1 MDTIANDFTINIATA
16 NGTGSQSANLIL
28 LQSLFDMGVPVSGKN
43 LFPSNISGLPTWYIV
58 RLSDEG
64 YQAPGDRTHIQ
75 VLVNKA
81 TWAEDLAALEPGSV
95 VVWNMDSKMP
105 MDREDVVSYPVPM
118 TKLARSL
125 SPKLAKLVTN
135 IVYVG
140 VLAELLGITDEA
152 LHKAVAGQFK
162 GKASAIE
169 LNKTALGLG
178 RDYAKENFTKTD
190 PYVVESRAIE
200 QQRFFMEGNEAVA
213 LGCIFGGVQLLAWYP
228 ITPSSSLAEG
238 IIGWLP
244 RLRTND
250 EGESTC
256 AVIQAE
262 DELAAAGMVLGAGWA
277 GGRGMTATSGPGIS
291 LMQEFIGLAY
301 FAEIPS
307 VFWDVNRVGPSTGLP
322 TRTQQ
327 SDLAML
333 YEGSHGDT
341 QHIVIIPGTVE
352 ECFEFGWRAFDISE
366 RYQTPVFGLSDLD
379 LGMNRW
385 ACEGFTYPDV
395 PMDRGKTIRE
405 QDVFEAMENFGR
417 YRDLDGDGIPYRT
430 LPGSGMAPI
439 LYRGTGHNP
448 DGVYS
453 EKPDD
458 YFALM
463 KRLKDKINGARDHLP
478 APLLREEVEGDVGVI
493 YYGSMENTI
502 QEIDDILEATGLK
515 VSQCRVRSLPIHS
528 EVEAFIRRHRM
539 TIVLEINRDGQL
551 WGILRRE
558 LPNDIVGQVHS
569 VAYSDGMPP
578 RARIYAEK
586 ILETIEEVNQ

>member
-118 TKLARSL
+118 TKLARTL

-162 GKASAIE
+162 GKVSAIE
-169 LNKTALGLG
+169 LNTTALELG
-178 RDYAKENFTKTD
+178 RNYAKEHFTKTD

-352 ECFEFGWRAFDISE
+352 ECFEFGWKAFDISE

-385 ACEGFTYPDV
+385 ACEGFTYPDT

-417 YRDLDGDGIPYRT
+417 YRDVDGDGIPYRT

-463 KRLKDKINGARDHLP
+463 KRLKDKINGARDDLP
-478 APLLREEVEGDVGVI
+478 EPLLREEIEGDVGVI

-502 QEIDDILEATGLK
+502 QEIDDILEETGLK
-515 VSQCRVRSLPIHS
+515 VSQCRVRSLPLHS

-558 LPNDIVGQVHS
+558 LPNDIVGKVHS

-586 ILETIEEVNQ
+586 ILETIKEVSQ

>member
-125 SPKLAKLVTN
+125 SPKIAKLVTN

-162 GKASAIE
+162 GKESAIE
-169 LNKTALGLG
+169 LNKTALELG
-178 RDYAKENFTKTD
+178 RNYAKENFTKTD
-190 PYVVESRAIE
+190 PYVVESRDIE
-200 QQRFFMEGNEAVA
+200 QKRFFMEGNEAVA
-213 LGCIFGGVQLLAWYP
+213 LGCHFGGVQLLAWYP

-238 IIGWLP
+238 IIGWIP

-250 EGESTC
+250 DGEATC

-262 DELAAAGMVLGAGWA
+262 DELAAAGMILGAGWA

-327 SDLAML
+327 SDLSML

-352 ECFEFGWRAFDISE
+352 ECFEFGWKAFDISE

-385 ACEGFTYPDV
+385 ACEGFTYPDT

-405 QDVFEAMENFGR
+405 QDVFDAMENFGR

-478 APLLREEVEGDVGVI
+478 EPLLREEVEGDVGVI

-586 ILETIEEVNQ
+586 ILETIKEVSQ

>member
-1 MDTIANDFTINIATA
+1 MDTIVNDFTINIATA

-58 RLSDEG
+58 RLSDQG
-64 YQAPGDRTHIQ
+64 YQAPGDRTHVQ

-81 TWAEDLAALEPGSV
+81 TWEEDLASLEPGSV
-95 VVWNMDSKMP
+95 VVWNTDSKMP
-105 MDREDVVSYPVPM
+105 MDRTDVISYPVPM

-140 VLAELLGITDEA
+140 VLAEILGITDEA
-152 LHKAVAGQFK
+152 LHKAVEGQFK
-162 GKASAIE
+162 GKASAID
-169 LNKTALGLG
+169 LNKTALELG
-178 RDYAKENFTKTD
+178 RNHAKENYTKGD
-190 PYVVESRAIE
+190 PYVVEERPIE
-200 QQRFFMEGNEAVA
+200 KDRFFFEGNEAVA

-228 ITPSSSLAEG
+228 ITPSSSVAEG
-238 IIGWLP
+238 IIGWIP

-250 EGESTC
+250 EGEATC

-262 DELAAAGMVLGAGWA
+262 DELAAAGMIIGAGWA

-301 FAEIPS
+301 FAEVPC

-341 QHIVIIPGTVE
+341 QHIVIMPGTVE
-352 ECFEFGWRAFDISE
+352 ECFEFGWKAFDISE

-385 ACEGFTYPDV
+385 ACEGFTYPDT

-405 QDVFEAMENFGR
+405 KDVFEAMENFGR
-417 YRDLDGDGIPYRT
+417 YRDVDGDGIPYRT

-458 YFALM
+458 YFNLM
-463 KRLKDKINGARDHLP
+463 ARLKDKINRARDDLP
-478 APLLREEVEGDVGVI
+478 APILREEVEGEIGVV
-493 YYGSMENTI
+493 YFGSMENTI
-502 QEIDDILEATGLK
+502 QEIDDMLEATGIK

-528 EVEAFIRRHRM
+528 EVESFIRRHKT

-558 LPNDIVGQVHS
+558 LPNDIVSQVHS

-578 RARIYAEK
+578 RARIYADL
-586 ILETIEEVNQ
+586 ILETIKEASQ

>member
-95 VVWNMDSKMP
+95 VIWNMDSKMP

-118 TKLARSL
+118 TKLARTL

-169 LNKTALGLG
+169 LNTTALELG
-178 RDYAKENFTKTD
+178 RNYAKENFTKGD
-190 PYVVESRAIE
+190 PYVVEPRAIE
-200 QQRFFMEGNEAVA
+200 QKRFFMEGNEAVA

-327 SDLAML
+327 SDLSML

-417 YRDLDGDGIPYRT
+417 YRDVDGDGIPYRT

-478 APLLREEVEGDVGVI
+478 EPLLREEVEGDVGVI

-515 VSQCRVRSLPIHS
+515 VSQCRVRSLPLHS
-528 EVEAFIRRHRM
+528 EVESFIRRHRM

-558 LPNDIVGQVHS
+558 LPNDIVGNVHS

-586 ILETIEEVNQ
+586 ILETIKEVSQ

>member
-81 TWAEDLAALEPGSV
+81 TWVEDLAALEPGSV
-95 VVWNMDSKMP
+95 VIWNMDSKMP

-152 LHKAVAGQFK
+152 LHKAVAGQFR

-169 LNKTALGLG
+169 LNTTALELG
-178 RDYAKENFTKTD
+178 RNHAKENFTKGD

-200 QQRFFMEGNEAVA
+200 QQRFFMEGNEAAA

-327 SDLAML
+327 SDLSML

-385 ACEGFTYPDV
+385 ACEGFTYPDA

-417 YRDLDGDGIPYRT
+417 YRDVDGDGIPYRT

-463 KRLKDKINGARDHLP
+463 KRLRDKIDGARDNLP
-478 APLLREEVEGDVGVI
+478 APLMREEVEGDVGVI

-515 VSQCRVRSLPIHS
+515 VSQCRVRSLPLHS
-528 EVEAFIRRHRM
+528 DVEAFIRRHRM

-558 LPNDIVGQVHS
+558 LPNDIVGMVHS

-578 RARIYAEK
+578 RARIYANK
-586 ILETIEEVNQ
+586 ILETIEEVSQ

>member
-1 MDTIANDFTINIATA
+1 MDTIVNDFTINIATA

-58 RLSDEG
+58 RLSEQG
-64 YQAPGDRTHIQ
+64 YQAPGDRTHVQ

-81 TWAEDLAALEPGSV
+81 TWAEDLASLEPGSV
-95 VVWNMDSKMP
+95 VVWNTDSKMP
-105 MDREDVVSYPVPM
+105 MDRTDVVSYPVPM

-140 VLAELLGITDEA
+140 VLAEILGITDEA

-169 LNKTALGLG
+169 LNKTALELG
-178 RDYAKENFTKTD
+178 RNHAKENFTKGD
-190 PYVVESRAIE
+190 PYVVEERPIE
-200 QQRFFMEGNEAVA
+200 KDRFFFEGNEAVA

-238 IIGWLP
+238 IIGWIP

-250 EGESTC
+250 EGEATC

-341 QHIVIIPGTVE
+341 QHIVIMPGTVE

-385 ACEGFTYPDV
+385 ACEGFTYPDT

-405 QDVFEAMENFGR
+405 QDVFDAMENFGR

-458 YFALM
+458 YFNLM
-463 KRLKDKINGARDHLP
+463 TRLKDKINGARDALP
-478 APLLREEVEGDVGVI
+478 APILREEEEGDVGVI
-493 YYGSMENTI
+493 YFGSMENTI
-502 QEIDDILEATGLK
+502 QEIDDILEATGMK
-515 VSQCRVRSLPIHS
+515 VSQCRVRSLPLHS
-528 EVEAFIRRHRM
+528 EVESFVRRHKT

-578 RARIYAEK
+578 RARIYADK
-586 ILETIEEVNQ
+586 ILETIKEVTQ

>member
-81 TWAEDLAALEPGSV
+81 TWVEDLAALEPGSV
-95 VVWNMDSKMP
+95 VVWNMDSKMV

-169 LNKTALGLG
+169 LNTTALELG
-178 RDYAKENFTKTD
+178 RNYAKENFTKTD
-190 PYVVESRAIE
+190 PYVVESRDIE

-327 SDLAML
+327 SDLSML

-385 ACEGFTYPDV
+385 ACEGFTYPDA

-463 KRLKDKINGARDHLP
+463 KRLKNKIDGARDHLP
-478 APLLREEVEGDVGVI
+478 APLLREEAEGDVGVI

-515 VSQCRVRSLPIHS
+515 VSQCRVRSLPLHS
-528 EVEAFIRRHRM
+528 EVEQFIRRHRM

-578 RARIYAEK
+578 RGRIYAEK
-586 ILETIEEVNQ
+586 IIETIEEVSQ

>member
-81 TWAEDLAALEPGSV
+81 TWVEDLAALEPGSV
-95 VVWNMDSKMP
+95 VVWNMDSKMV

-169 LNKTALGLG
+169 LNTTALELG
-178 RDYAKENFTKTD
+178 RNYAKENFTKTD

-262 DELAAAGMVLGAGWA
+262 DELAAAGMILGAGWA

-327 SDLAML
+327 SDLSML

-385 ACEGFTYPDV
+385 ACEGFTYPDA

-463 KRLKDKINGARDHLP
+463 KRLKDKIDGARDHLP
-478 APLLREEVEGDVGVI
+478 APLLREEAEGDVGVI

-515 VSQCRVRSLPIHS
+515 VSQCRVRSLPLHS
-528 EVEAFIRRHRM
+528 EVEQFIRRHRM

-578 RARIYAEK
+578 RGRIYAEK
-586 ILETIEEVNQ
+586 ILETIEEVSQ

>member
-95 VVWNMDSKMP
+95 VIWNMDSKMP

-118 TKLARSL
+118 TKLARTL

-169 LNKTALGLG
+169 LNTTALELG
-178 RDYAKENFTKTD
+178 RNYAKENFTKGD
-190 PYVVESRAIE
+190 PYVVEPRAIE
-200 QQRFFMEGNEAVA
+200 QKRFFMEGNEAVA

-327 SDLAML
+327 SDLSML

-385 ACEGFTYPDV
+385 ACEGFTYPDA

-405 QDVFEAMENFGR
+405 QDVFDAMENFGR
-417 YRDLDGDGIPYRT
+417 YRDVDGDGIPYRT

-478 APLLREEVEGDVGVI
+478 EPLLREEIEGDVGVI

-515 VSQCRVRSLPIHS
+515 VSQCRVRSLPLHT

-558 LPNDIVGQVHS
+558 LPNDIVGNVHS

-578 RARIYAEK
+578 RARIYADK
-586 ILETIEEVNQ
+586 ILETIKEVSQ

>member
-81 TWAEDLAALEPGSV
+81 TWVDDLAALEPGSV
-95 VVWNMDSKMP
+95 VIWNTDSKMP

-169 LNKTALGLG
+169 LNTTALELG
-178 RDYAKENFTKTD
+178 RNHAKENFTKSD

-200 QQRFFMEGNEAVA
+200 QQRFFMEGNEATA

-327 SDLAML
+327 SDLSML

-385 ACEGFTYPDV
+385 ACEGLTYPDT

-405 QDVFEAMENFGR
+405 QDVFDAMENFGR
-417 YRDLDGDGIPYRT
+417 YRDVDGDGIPYRT

-463 KRLKDKINGARDHLP
+463 KRLRDKIDGARDDLP
-478 APLLREEVEGDVGVI
+478 APLMREEVEGDVGVI

-515 VSQCRVRSLPIHS
+515 VSQCRVRSLPLHS
-528 EVEAFIRRHRM
+528 DVEAFIRRHRM

-558 LPNDIVGQVHS
+558 LPNDIVGKVHS

-586 ILETIEEVNQ
+586 ILETIEEVSQ